1 MTWEDILK
9 QENFDLIRPN
19 YLVELLEKYGKEDVI
34 DVLETMLKNNEQ
46 SLKEQNKALE
56 VFFKSKALKDRTI
69 GNNNYNTYK
78 ESMEALQMLIDK
90 EDLDI
95 SKLRYGDDLEYI
107 DAIEEFLGIYGNRAG
122 GSVES
127 MLITTLKQV
136 IRELK
141 KKGE

>member
-46 SLKEQNKALE
+46 SLKEQNKAFE
-56 VFFKSKALKDRTI
+56 EFFKSKALKDRTI

-107 DAIEEFLGIYGNRAG
+107 DAKEEFLGIYGNRAG